1 MSDVNFGLC
10 KLHKNFFSLLA
21 LLALCDKKIHGKP
34 LSPFFLLAMIYS
46 FSKENFKQ
54 LCNQLAQKDTHLQ
67 SIIEQYG
74 HPPMWSRP
82 ASFASLV
89 HIILEQQVSLAS
101 ARAALKKLKEKIGV
115 ITPAKVLLLS
125 DEELRACY
133 FSRQKTI
140 YARCLAEAIVTKK
153 LQLKKLNAQTDDE
166 IRTELKKIKG
176 IGDWTVD
183 VYLLF
188 VLQRSDVF
196 PTGDLAM
203 MNALKETRQLPK
215 HTSKE
220 AILQLAEAWR
230 PHRSLATMLLWHHYI
245 KTRNIKI

>member
-1 MSDVNFGLC
+1 
-10 KLHKNFFSLLA
+10 
-21 LLALCDKKIHGKP
+21 
-34 LSPFFLLAMIYS
+34 MIYA
-46 FSKENFKQ
+46 FNKDNFQQ
-54 LCNQLAQKDTHLQ
+54 LCNALAKKDPHLK
-67 SIIEQYG
+67 SILQQYG

-82 ASFASLV
+82 ASFASLI

-101 ARAALKKLKEKIGV
+101 AKAALEKLKEKVGT
-115 ITPAKVLLLS
+115 ITPQKVLQLS
-125 DEELRACY
+125 DAELRACY
-133 FSRQKTI
+133 FSRQKTM

-153 LQLKKLNAQTDDE
+153 LHLKKLGNCTDDE

-188 VLQRSDVF
+188 VLQRADIF

-203 MNALKETRQLPK
+203 MNALKQIKQLPK
-215 HTSKE
+215 QTSKE
-220 AILQLAEAWR
+220 EIIALAEQWR

-245 KTRNIKI
+245 KTRNIRI